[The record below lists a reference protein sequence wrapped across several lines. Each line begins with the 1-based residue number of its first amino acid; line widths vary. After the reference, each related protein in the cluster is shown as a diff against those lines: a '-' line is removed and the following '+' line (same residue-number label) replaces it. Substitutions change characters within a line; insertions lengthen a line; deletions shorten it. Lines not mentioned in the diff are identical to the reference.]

1 MLRNCNELL
10 ISIKIARLSQFKIL
24 TLYRFNIDVIIY
36 KQSDNMYDIY
46 LYYLKYILCIQQFE
60 IF

>member
-10 ISIKIARLSQFKIL
+10 ISIKIAWLSQFKIL

>member
-10 ISIKIARLSQFKIL
+10 ISIKIAWLSQFKIL

-46 LYYLKYILCIQQFE
+46 LYKLKYILCIKQFE